1 MDNIDQEILKV
12 LMKNPT
18 ESFSSVAETVGV
30 SVQTVIKRYN
40 AMKNN
45 EIILGENT
53 NVNLSKVGFS
63 GKVFLLIKGS
73 IDFDSTAVT
82 EKVSK
87 QPNVFLTSE
96 MVGSFDLL
104 AMALV
109 KSVAD
114 VKNLVSTI
122 GKMHGVKEVEFTLT
136 TDTTFPVTEH
146 YANIKLFEDQ
156 KEQNPTN

>member
-1 MDNIDQEILKV
+1 MDKVDQEILKV

-18 ESFSSVAETVGV
+18 ESFSSVAKTIGV
-30 SVQTVIKRYN
+30 SVQTVIKRYK

-53 NVNLSKVGFS
+53 TVNLSKVGFS

-73 IDFDSTAVT
+73 IDFNSSTVI

-87 QPNVFLTSE
+87 LPNVFLTSE

-109 KSVAD
+109 KSAAD
-114 VKNLVSTI
+114 IKDLISKTAT
-122 GKMHGVKEVEFTLT
+122 MPGVKEVEFTLT

-146 YANIKLFEDQ
+146 YANIKIFKDQ
-156 KEQNPTN
+156 KKQNPNH

>member
-1 MDNIDQEILKV
+1 MFDSKRGKNMDNIDQEILKV

-73 IDFDSTAVT
+73 IDFDS
-82 EKVSK
+82 
-87 QPNVFLTSE
+87 
-96 MVGSFDLL
+96 
-104 AMALV
+104 
-109 KSVAD
+109 D

-156 KEQNPTN
+156 KEQNPNH

>member
-1 MDNIDQEILKV
+1 MDNIDQQILKV

-18 ESFSSVAETVGV
+18 ESFSSVAETIGV
-30 SVQTVIKRYN
+30 SVQTVIKRYK

-53 NVNLSKVGFS
+53 TVNLSKVGFS

-73 IDFDSTAVT
+73 IDFKSSTVT

-87 QPNVFLTSE
+87 LPNVFLTSE

-109 KSVAD
+109 KSAAD
-114 VKNLVSTI
+114 IKDLISKTAT
-122 GKMHGVKEVEFTLT
+122 MPGVKEVDFTLT

-156 KEQNPTN
+156 KEQNPNQ

>member
-1 MDNIDQEILKV
+1 MDNINEQILKA

-53 NVNLSKVGFS
+53 TINLSKVGFS

-73 IDFDSTAVT
+73 IDFKSLTVT

-87 QPNVFLTSE
+87 LPNVFLTSE
-96 MVGSFDLL
+96 MVGSFDIL

-109 KSVAD
+109 KSAAD
-114 VKNLVSTI
+114 VKDLINKTAT
-122 GKMHGVKEVEFTLT
+122 MPGVKEVDFTLT

-156 KEQNPTN
+156 KEQKPNQ